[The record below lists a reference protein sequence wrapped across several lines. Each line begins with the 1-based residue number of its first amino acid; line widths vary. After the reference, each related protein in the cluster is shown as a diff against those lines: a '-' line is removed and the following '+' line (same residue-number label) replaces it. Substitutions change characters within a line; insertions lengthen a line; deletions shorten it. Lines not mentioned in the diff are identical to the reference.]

1 MNMKQ
6 FRYVLVLADT
16 GSFSRAADELN
27 ISQPSLSQYVK
38 KIETQL
44 GVELFDR
51 ANGNVRLTD
60 AGKVYIDAGRKILDL
75 ENQMQQRFMDLT
87 EHRTGSIVVGT
98 TPFRSVTMMP
108 NILAKFKELY
118 PGIHVVIDERGTS
131 ELKEAGEKGEFDIS
145 VLTLPVDEKKFDYE
159 LIMEEEIVL
168 AVPKMWTLNDTL
180 IDYAKEKDGRRFSA
194 IDFGLLHNQAFVIL
208 TETQIMQRALEDLR
222 VECNIDI
229 RAAAVVKSLE
239 AQIEMVRKGVGIA
252 LVPTGVCR
260 EEDDRV
266 CYYSLIQDLPR
277 RKVVAVY
284 RKGQYLSSPVKD
296 LIEVMKSLFI
306 ENNGII
312 KLFDGLV

>member
-16 GSFSRAADELN
+16 GSFSRAAEELN

-38 KIETQL
+38 KIESQL

-60 AGKVYIDAGRKILDL
+60 AGKVYIDAGKKILDL
-75 ENQMQQRFMDLT
+75 ENQMQNKLIDLA
-87 EHRTGSIVVGT
+87 EHKVGSIVVGT

-108 NILAKFKELY
+108 VVLAKFKELY
-118 PGIHVVIDERGTS
+118 PGIHVIIDERETS

-159 LIMEEEIVL
+159 IIMEEEIVI
-168 AVPKMWTLNDTL
+168 AVPRNSNINEFLMKHAV
-180 IDYAKEKDGRRFSA
+180 IKDGCRYDA
-194 IDFGLLHNQAFVIL
+194 IDFCNLDSQEFVML
-208 TETQIMQRALEDLR
+208 TDAQVMQRRLNDLC
-222 VECNIDI
+222 VYCEVKLKT
-229 RAAAVVKSLE
+229 AAIVKSLE

-252 LVPTGVCR
+252 LVPTGVCK
-260 EEDDRV
+260 EEDSNV
-266 CYYSLIQDLPR
+266 NYYSLLQDVPK

-284 RKGQYLSSPVKD
+284 RKNQYLSAVIND
-296 LIEVMKSLFI
+296 FIQVMKSLFI
-306 ENNGII
+306 EKNAN
-312 KLFDGLV
+312 

>member
-44 GVELFDR
+44 GVELFER

-60 AGKVYIDAGRKILDL
+60 AGKVYIDAGKKILDL
-75 ENQMQQRFMDLT
+75 ENQMQQKFIDLA
-87 EHRTGSIVVGT
+87 EHKTGTITVGT
-98 TPFRSVTMMP
+98 TPFRSVTLMP
-108 NILAKFKELY
+108 EVLAKFKELY
-118 PGIHVVIDERGTS
+118 PGIHVIVDERGTS
-131 ELKEAGEKGEFDIS
+131 DLKEAGEKGEFDLE
-145 VLTLPVDEKKFDYE
+145 VLTLPIDEKKFDYE

-168 AVPKMWTLNDTL
+168 AVPKAWGENGTL
-180 IDYAKEKDGRRFSA
+180 EKQIQIQDGRRYPVV
-194 IDFGLLHNQAFVIL
+194 DFKLMNNREFVML
-208 TETQIMQRALEDLR
+208 TETQIMQKTLDDLCE
-222 VECNIDI
+222 ECNIQVGV
-229 RAAAVVKSLE
+229 AAVVKSLE

-260 EEDDRV
+260 EDDDKV
-266 CYYSLIQDLPR
+266 CYYSLKQELPK

-284 RKGQYLSSPVKD
+284 RKNQYISTPVKD
-296 LIEVMKSLFI
+296 LISAMKSLFI
-306 ENNGII
+306 KNNA
-312 KLFDGLV
+312 

>member
-6 FRYVLVLADT
+6 FRYVLVLTDV

-38 KIETQL
+38 KIESQL

-60 AGKVYIDAGRKILDL
+60 AGKVYIEAGRKILDL
-75 ENQMQQRFMDLT
+75 ENQMQQQFIDIG
-87 EHRTGSIVVGT
+87 EHKIGSITVGT

-108 NILAKFKELY
+108 QILAKFKEQY

-131 ELKEAGEKGEFDIS
+131 ELKEAGEKGEFDIA

-168 AVPKMWTLNDTL
+168 AVPKAWSLNNEILNYKQEDSKHK
-180 IDYAKEKDGRRFSA
+180 YPV
-194 IDFGLLHNQAFVIL
+194 IDFKLFNNQEFVML
-208 TETQIMQRALEDLR
+208 TESQIMQRTLDDLCA
-222 VECNIDI
+222 ECGVVA
-229 RAAAVVKSLE
+229 RTAAVVKSLK
-239 AQIEMVRKGVGIA
+239 AQIEMVRKGVGVA

-260 EEDDRV
+260 EEDDKV
-266 CYYSLIQDLPR
+266 SYYLLKQELPS

-284 RKGQYLSSPVKD
+284 RKNQYLSTPVKD
-296 LIEVMKSLFI
+296 LIQVMKFL
-306 ENNGII
+306 
-312 KLFDGLV
+312 